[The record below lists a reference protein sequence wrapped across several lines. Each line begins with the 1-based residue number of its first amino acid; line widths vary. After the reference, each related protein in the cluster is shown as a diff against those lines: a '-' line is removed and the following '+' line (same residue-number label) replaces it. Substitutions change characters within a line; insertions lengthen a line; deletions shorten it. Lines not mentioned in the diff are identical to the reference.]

1 VGIKRIDFGNDVEV
15 AKGGKVKAL
24 ASSPSSGWL
33 AEVLEA
39 KYVTSKS
46 SDNVGIEVT
55 YKVTDEEAVDI
66 DGTSFTGKKQW
77 DTLWFG
83 SGSQKLNKIKLTALI
98 GEDETNAL
106 ILESEED
113 VKDLAERLRDECRS
127 MEVSL
132 VTEAEEDNY
141 GNGEY
146 PDGTQKYKSQVKFV
160 NEVS

>member
-1 VGIKRIDFGNDVEV
+1 MGIKRIDFGNDVEV

-33 AEVLEA
+33 AEVLDV
-39 KYVTSKS
+39 KYSKSKS
-46 SDNVGIEVT
+46 SDNVGVEVT

-66 DGTSFTGKKQW
+66 AGNSFTGKKQW

-98 GEDETNAL
+98 GADETNSL
-106 ILESEED
+106 VIESEED
-113 VKDLAERLRDECRS
+113 VQDLAERMRAEIRGV
-127 MEVSL
+127 EVSL

-141 GNGEY
+141 GNGQY
-146 PDGTQKYKSQVKFV
+146 DDGTQKFKSNIKFV